1 MNAFVAINTS
11 VIETIP
17 VISKCLGVF
26 SEKVKGSVPV
36 HTSCDNREPA
46 VKNDL

>member
-1 MNAFVAINTS
+1 MYAFVAINTS
-11 VIETIP
+11 VIET
-17 VISKCLGVF
+17 ISKCLGVF

-36 HTSCDNREPA
+36 DTSCDNREPA